1 MKKEN
6 VKPLG
11 DNVFIEIEK
20 EEKGKT
26 DSGIFL
32 PEDASEE
39 KSQIG
44 KVIAVGDS
52 DKIKVRKNQKVVFK
66 EFSGTGIKING
77 GEYLIVK
84 NEDIM
89 AVIG

>member
-6 VKPLG
+6 VQPLG

-20 EEKGKT
+20 EEKDKT

-32 PEDASEE
+32 PENASEE
-39 KSQIG
+39 KSQAG

-52 DKIKVRKNQKVVFK
+52 DKIKVKKNQRVIFK